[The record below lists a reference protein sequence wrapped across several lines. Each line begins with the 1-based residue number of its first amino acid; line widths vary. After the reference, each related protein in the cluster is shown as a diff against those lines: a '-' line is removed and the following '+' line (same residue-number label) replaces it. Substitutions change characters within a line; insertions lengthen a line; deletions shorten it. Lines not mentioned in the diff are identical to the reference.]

1 MNHRISKEA
10 MNKSDKKIFENYTRH
25 YNEMGIRSRLPDD
38 LERVKRD
45 RLPRW
50 IDEVPKGASILDA
63 GCGQG
68 HLLAALD
75 RMGYACLV
83 GIELSTSQLAAA
95 ERFLPNSVILKQAD
109 VLSYLHQTPEAS
121 FDVIFFHDVLEHL
134 PREQT
139 LEVLSGFH
147 SALKPG
153 GRLQVRVPNSAILI
167 GNYFQAIDFTHITH
181 FTEFSLLQVIETAGF
196 DVSRTKFDDQAP
208 RLFWS
213 WQRPLR
219 GLFRFLNFLRWHLN
233 CALHRGI
240 FLLADMHPKPHIFDN
255 NLLVTVFK

>member
-95 ERFLPNSVILKQAD
+95 ERFLPNSVILKQASN
-109 VLSYLHQTPEAS
+109 VR
-121 FDVIFFHDVLEHL
+121 LE
-134 PREQT
+134 
-139 LEVLSGFH
+139 
-147 SALKPG
+147 
-153 GRLQVRVPNSAILI
+153 
-167 GNYFQAIDFTHITH
+167 
-181 FTEFSLLQVIETAGF
+181 
-196 DVSRTKFDDQAP
+196 
-208 RLFWS
+208 
-213 WQRPLR
+213 
-219 GLFRFLNFLRWHLN
+219 N
-233 CALHRGI
+233 CS
-240 FLLADMHPKPHIFDN
+240 
-255 NLLVTVFK
+255 